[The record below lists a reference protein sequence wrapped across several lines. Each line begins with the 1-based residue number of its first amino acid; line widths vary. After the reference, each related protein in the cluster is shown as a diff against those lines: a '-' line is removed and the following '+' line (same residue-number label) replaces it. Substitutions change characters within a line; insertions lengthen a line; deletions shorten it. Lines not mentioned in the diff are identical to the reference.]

1 MIGYNHLGRNGRLG
15 NQMFQYA
22 SLRGIASNLGYEFII
37 PNSDFDD
44 EWNTHQ
50 LFEIFKLPNLK
61 NKGFVENKYVQEK
74 QYNFDQELFDQCPD
88 NVSLLGYF
96 QTEKYFINIEDSIKQ
111 DFEFQDEILKNS
123 KEVMSEMENPIS
135 LHVRRTDYVQKSQD
149 HPPCTMDY
157 YYEALSNFDKD
168 RQVII
173 FSDDINWCKKQDIFK
188 PDRFLISETGSN
200 AYDLCLMSLCSDYII
215 ANSSFSWWG
224 AWLSQ
229 NKNPKVIAP
238 NRWFGT
244 TGYTAS
250 HNTEDIIPDRWI
262 KI

>member
-22 SLRGIASNLGYEFII
+22 ALRAIAAKHNYEFTI
-37 PNSDFDD
+37 PDSNFED

-50 LFEIFKLPNLK
+50 LFEVFQLPHLK
-61 NKGFVENKYVQEK
+61 SKGFVEDKYLQER
-74 QYNFDQELFDQCPD
+74 QYNFDQELVDQCPD
-88 NVSLLGYF
+88 DVSLFGYF
-96 QTEKYFINIEDSIKQ
+96 QTEKYFADIADSIRE
-111 DFEFQDEILKNS
+111 DFVFHDEILNNS
-123 KEVMSEMENPIS
+123 KEVMEGMENPIS
-135 LHVRRTDYVQKSQD
+135 LHVRRTDYVEKSQD
-149 HPPCTMDY
+149 HPPCSMDY
-157 YYEALSNFDKD
+157 YREALSHFDDD

-173 FSDDINWCKKQDIFK
+173 FSDDVKWCKNQDLFK
-188 PDRFLISETGSN
+188 SDRFLISETGDN
-200 AYDLCLMSLCSDYII
+200 RYDLCLMTLCSDYII

-229 NKNPKVIAP
+229 NPNPKVIAP
-238 NRWFGT
+238 KRWFGS

>member
-22 SLRGIASNLGYEFII
+22 ALRAIAAKHGYEFTI
-37 PNSDFDD
+37 PDSNFED

-50 LFEIFKLPNLK
+50 LFEVFQLPHLK
-61 NKGFVENKYVQEK
+61 SRGVVDDRYVQER
-74 QYNFDQELFDQCPD
+74 QYNYDQELVDQVPD
-88 NVSLLGYF
+88 NVSLFGYF
-96 QTEKYFINIEDSIKQ
+96 QTEKYFAEIADSIRE
-111 DFEFQDEILKNS
+111 DFVFHDEILNNS
-123 KEVMSEMENPIS
+123 KEVMEGMENPIS
-135 LHVRRTDYVQKSQD
+135 LHVRRTDYVEKSQD
-149 HPPCTMDY
+149 HPPCSMDY
-157 YYEALSNFDKD
+157 YREALSRFDDD

-173 FSDDINWCKKQDIFK
+173 FSDDVKWCKNQDLFK
-188 PDRFLISETGSN
+188 PDRFLISETGDN
-200 AYDLCLMSLCSDYII
+200 RYDLCLMTLCSDYII

-229 NKNPKVIAP
+229 NPNPKVIAP
-238 NRWFGT
+238 KRWFGDK
-244 TGYTAS
+244 GYTAS